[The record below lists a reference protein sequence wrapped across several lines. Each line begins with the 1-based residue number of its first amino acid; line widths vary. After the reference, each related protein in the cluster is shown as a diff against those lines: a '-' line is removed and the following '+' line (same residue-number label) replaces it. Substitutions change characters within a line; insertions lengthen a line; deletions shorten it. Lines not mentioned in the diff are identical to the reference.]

1 MIRQRC
7 TNTETAAIKSGAT
20 TVPQSGLAD
29 TRNRLKQNRFNLG
42 APGALTGRVMNSGP
56 LPSLRNDTPTQ
67 VTALTFLKP
76 AFHISI
82 APNTGELEVKVEAAA
97 PRGDVRAATL
107 THA

>member
-1 MIRQRC
+1 
-7 TNTETAAIKSGAT
+7 
-20 TVPQSGLAD
+20 
-29 TRNRLKQNRFNLG
+29 
-42 APGALTGRVMNSGP
+42 MNSGP
-56 LPSLRNDTPTQ
+56 LPSLRNDSPPQ

-82 APNTGELEVKVEAAA
+82 APQTGELEVKVEAAA

>member
-1 MIRQRC
+1 M
-7 TNTETAAIKSGAT
+7 
-20 TVPQSGLAD
+20 PQSRFTD
-29 TRNRLKQNRFNLG
+29 TCNPLKQNRFNLG
-42 APGALTGRVMNSGP
+42 STDALTDCVMNSGP

-82 APNTGELEVKVEAAA
+82 APQTGELEVKVEAAA